1 MYKVEASLDGESF
14 IIVIDRTENDND
26 FWVQPFECEVAAQ
39 LIIIMF
45 IQTSFEMRTSIRFLQ
60 IFGEKIDFLSIDKIA
75 STISYQDN

>member
-26 FWVQPFECEVAAQ
+26 IWVQPFESEVAAQ